1 MRWNSLRAAQR
12 HSQAGT
18 RRSFLGLGVLGVGIS
33 LEGLR
38 KGQVWRQKAN
48 PGGAEG
54 VGMGTVGEQ
63 TPTGVDWE
71 LEWDF
76 REGVGNEIHVAAPNP
91 GWNGSASLSRSSS
104 PSGVTFLIS

>member
-12 HSQAGT
+12 HSRAGT

-71 LEWDF
+71 LE
-76 REGVGNEIHVAAPNP
+76 
-91 GWNGSASLSRSSS
+91 
-104 PSGVTFLIS
+104 